1 MVIKGSSCE
10 QWNCTALTFQMTAL
24 KYRAERLLEEAAFRL
39 WIGASIAA
47 GALLAVRFLLSP
59 LPGITRLRSKVERS
73 PE

>member
-1 MVIKGSSCE
+1 
-10 QWNCTALTFQMTAL
+10 MTAL